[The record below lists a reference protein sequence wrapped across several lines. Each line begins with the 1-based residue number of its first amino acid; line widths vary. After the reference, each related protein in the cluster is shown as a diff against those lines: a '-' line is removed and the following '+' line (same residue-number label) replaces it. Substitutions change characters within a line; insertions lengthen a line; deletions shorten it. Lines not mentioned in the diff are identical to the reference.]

1 MIIKNIVMKA
11 FKNIKSIILI
21 AVLAIVVN
29 LSAQDFSKITKSIEM
44 GDVITL
50 SSYFDSNPEL
60 TILDNEAIYSKS
72 QIETIL
78 KEFFSI
84 NKPTDYKSIHHGN
97 SGNGAFF
104 QIGELST
111 STAVFRIYL
120 YAKNING
127 KFLIQ
132 EFRIEEN

>member
-1 MIIKNIVMKA
+1 MKA
-11 FKNIKSIILI
+11 LKNIKTILLFTVI
-21 AVLAIVVN
+21 AVSMN
-29 LSAQDFSKITKSIEM
+29 LTAQDFSSITNNLKNGNVE
-44 GDVITL
+44 GL
-50 SSYFDSNPEL
+50 SEHFDSNPEL
-60 TILDNEAIYSKS
+60 IILDNEAIYSKA

-78 KEFFSI
+78 KEYFSK
-84 NKPTDYKSIHHGN
+84 NKPSAYKKIHHGN

-104 QIGELST
+104 EIGELTT
-111 STAVFRIYL
+111 STEVFRTYL